1 MCDMISE
8 VMKYFLYI
16 QKLHYWNR
24 KVQIHPL
31 VLRRESLNI
40 LRTFRPRS
48 HVSNLTQI
56 LVQIS
61 YKYMCQIWQQST
73 SHACE
78 WGFYNPIHMQR
89 KISTWIFGTMND
101 NRKNPPADPRHRKLQ
116 IRGTNSTVIWGS
128 GLQWKFTSEFKM
140 TCEHTLTQPYK
151 LCPSKATNRGVYRFI
166 QLPLNSML
174 NLSSVRAP

>member
-1 MCDMISE
+1 MTGNGSM
-8 VMKYFLYI
+8 
-16 QKLHYWNR
+16 YWNR
-24 KVQIHPL
+24 KIQIHLL

-48 HVSNLTQI
+48 HVSDLTQI
-56 LVQIS
+56 LAQFLTNICV
-61 YKYMCQIWQQST
+61 T
-73 SHACE
+73 SDN
-78 WGFYNPIHMQR
+78 NPHPMHVNDVSAFTCNGKFPR
-89 KISTWIFGTMND
+89 GSLAPLND

-116 IRGTNSTVIWGS
+116 IRGTFIWGS
-128 GLQWKFTSEFKM
+128 GLQWKFTFDFKT

-151 LCPSKATNRGVYRFI
+151 FCPSKATHRGVYRFI